1 MFAYIDER
9 IGSLLCQEGKILHL
23 DRQARVLGCPTD
35 QTPYMSMLG
44 PVPLPV
50 LVEGREVIF
59 RWFPFVRRSELELIE
74 QAAEKVR
81 QNELRD
87 LWPLLNS
94 SMAVNSVLVHG
105 PFPEADRPLVRVH
118 SSCVT
123 SDVFGSRRC
132 ECGPQLRTAL
142 ARIVEEGVGALVYM
156 AGHEGRGIG
165 LWAKAVTYILQDMG
179 HDTYQANEALGL
191 PADSRDFRDAAVALK
206 ALRPSGGPIRLLTN
220 NPLKVQDLQAE
231 GIEIAEQV
239 PLVCG
244 VTEHNRR
251 YLEAKAA
258 HGHTIPVELVRR
270 RDS

>member
-9 IGSLLCQEGKILHL
+9 IGNLLCREGKIRHL
-23 DRQARVLGCPTD
+23 DRQARVLGCPASEP
-35 QTPYMSMLG
+35 PYVSMLG

-50 LVEGREVIF
+50 LVEGREQVF
-59 RWFPFVRRSELELIE
+59 QWFPFVRRSELAVIE

-94 SMAVNSVLVHG
+94 SMAVNSVLVFG
-105 PFPEADRPLVRVH
+105 RFAEADRPLVRVH

-123 SDVFGSRRC
+123 SDIFGSRRC
-132 ECGPQLRTAL
+132 ECGPQLHRAL

-179 HDTYQANEALGL
+179 QDTYQANEALGL

-220 NPLKVQDLQAE
+220 NPLKVDNLRAE

-244 VTEHNRR
+244 VTEHNLR

-258 HGHTIPVELVRR
+258 HGHTIPLELIRI
-270 RDS
+270 DDH